1 MEIKKN
7 FENLGR
13 EFRDSFL
20 RALRDYSESLMFAI
34 IIALI
39 IRSFVFSS
47 YKIANTSMEPNLKTG
62 DFILG
67 YKLPFGI
74 RLPFSDIHFG
84 YTPPRRGDIVIFKCP
99 KALDTNC
106 IKRVIGLPGDRIEIK
121 NKRLIWNGLVSKYT
135 EPSTSDKKALML
147 LDSQLNPDNI
157 LMLNETVPYKNNRQS
172 KSIERKSYSILI
184 EQDIQNSN
192 PEAIDASF
200 NFGPAIV
207 PPGHFFALG
216 DNRDFTEDSRVWGA
230 IPFEEIEARPVL
242 IWFSIAWLKSA
253 LGEYSSRIRW
263 KRIFTLV
270 R

>member
-135 EPSTSDKKALML
+135 EPSPSNKKALML
-147 LDSQLNPDNI
+147 LDSQINLDNI
-157 LMLNETVPYKNNRQS
+157 LILNEAVPYKSRL
-172 KSIERKSYSILI
+172 RKSYSILI
-184 EQDIQNSN
+184 EQDIQSSN
-192 PEAIDASF
+192 PEVIDSSF
-200 NFGPAIV
+200 NFGPIVV

-242 IWFSIAWLKSA
+242 VWFSIEWMKSA
-253 LGEYSSRIRW
+253 LGEYSSHLRW
-263 KRIFTLV
+263 NRIFTLI